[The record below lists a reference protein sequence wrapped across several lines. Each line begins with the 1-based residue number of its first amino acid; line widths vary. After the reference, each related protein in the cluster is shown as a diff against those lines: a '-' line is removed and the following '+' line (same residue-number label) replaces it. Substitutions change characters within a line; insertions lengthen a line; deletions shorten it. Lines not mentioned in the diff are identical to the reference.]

1 MSAREML
8 ERIVNV
14 FIGLAF
20 ATIAIGIGI
29 WFLDLAGRLN
39 LSLPAILVI
48 GGGIAIVF
56 ALLAAKLI
64 SRAES

>member
-39 LSLPAILVI
+39 LSLPAILVV
-48 GGGIAIVF
+48 GGGIAMIF

-64 SRAES
+64 SRMES

>member
-8 ERIVNV
+8 EKIVNV

-20 ATIAIGIGI
+20 ATIAVGISI

-39 LSLPAILVI
+39 LSLPAILVV
-48 GGGIAIVF
+48 GGGIAMIF

-64 SRAES
+64 SRMES